1 MGHQDQTVTQSSKN
15 GLKSTI
21 PHPYGYSCSDSMESL
36 LDKGFCM
43 WPKNGPAPELFE
55 RLTGVPESLE
65 G

>member
-1 MGHQDQTVTQSSKN
+1 
-15 GLKSTI
+15 
-21 PHPYGYSCSDSMESL
+21 MESL